1 MLSDFTYYMKE
12 VWTIGIVRFIVFL
25 LLAFVVAAIVSKLVA
40 KLLKLIKLDEKFKK
54 WGIAEGTAGT
64 SVKFIEKL
72 VYLVIF
78 LCFIPSALEAIGIG
92 SVANPIHSFVSTF
105 ISYIPNI
112 VVAVILVYVGILVTN
127 LVCSLLTNVLT
138 AIKLDDAFK
147 KALPKTKVSATKTVV
162 DIVRVF
168 ILLFVAA
175 QSIQVLNLSFLSS
188 IVSSIVAYLP
198 TLIKAALIL
207 LAATI
212 GANWAEAAVSKSC
225 AKGGK
230 IVKIAIFVVAAFM
243 ILSQLGISAKI
254 VETTFIYAVGALAV
268 AFALAFGLGGKDY
281 AKKLLEKLDK
291 DEK

>member
-12 VWTIGIVRFIVFL
+12 VWTIGFVRFIVFL
-25 LLAFVVAAIVSKLVA
+25 ALAFIAAAIVSKLVV
-40 KLLKLIKLDEKFKK
+40 KLLKLLKLDEKFDK
-54 WGIAEGTAGT
+54 WGIANGTAGT
-64 SVKFIEKL
+64 AIKFIEKL
-72 VYLVIF
+72 VYLITF
-78 LCFIPSALEAIGIG
+78 LCFIPSALDAIGIG
-92 SVANPIHSFVSTF
+92 SVANPIRSFVSAF

-138 AIKLDDAFK
+138 AIKLDEAFK
-147 KALPKTKVSATKTVV
+147 KVLPNAKASATKTVV
-162 DIVRVF
+162 DIVRAL
-168 ILLFVAA
+168 IILFVAA
-175 QSIQVLNLSFLSS
+175 QSIQALNLSFLSS
-188 IVSSIVAYLP
+188 IIASIVAYLP
-198 TLIKAALIL
+198 ILIKAALIL
-207 LAATI
+207 LAAVI

-230 IVKIAIFVVAAFM
+230 IIKIAIFVVAGFM
-243 ILSQLGISAKI
+243 ILSQLGISANI
-254 VETTFIYAVGALAV
+254 VETTFIYAVGALAI